1 MPIALLALMMLKGV
15 SKVFKE
21 FFSVVDGVCS
31 NPRRCRCI
39 IWAPSPDRKDASLD
53 ESEPPVRTFQA
64 NSLADFT
71 EWVTLRTDMDTMSD
85 DGAAVTLMTIHPLGP
100 PLNLTAFL

>member
-1 MPIALLALMMLKGV
+1 M
-15 SKVFKE
+15 
-21 FFSVVDGVCS
+21 
-31 NPRRCRCI
+31 
-39 IWAPSPDRKDASLD
+39 D

-85 DGAAVTLMTIHPLGP
+85 DGAAVTLMTIHSAKGLEFDCVFVAGMEESSFSRMAI
-100 PLNLTAFL
+100 LLRIRKGSKKSVVFVMLLSLVLANVCI